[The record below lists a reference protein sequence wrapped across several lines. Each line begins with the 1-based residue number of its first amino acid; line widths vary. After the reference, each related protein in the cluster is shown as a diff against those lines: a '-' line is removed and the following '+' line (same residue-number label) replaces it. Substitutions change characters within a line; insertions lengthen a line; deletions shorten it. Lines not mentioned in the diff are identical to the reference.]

1 MKKENKF
8 LPKHS
13 EEEKLERKI
22 LTIVSTD
29 TGLRAL
35 KTTNF
40 KSKSSLK
47 NLLTSFGILK
57 NNLNSNGS
65 PSREV
70 TTELD
75 NIRKKI
81 HECLND
87 SNNLK
92 DVKALV
98 EEYSKLKVQED
109 KRKQDELKVQE
120 DIEVKTEQL
129 NFLDKIPKPNE
140 KPENSKESV
149 GNFTKNRKTFC
160 GEKNL
165 PGQMRLNVT
174 LPIKKL

>member
-40 KSKSSLK
+40 NSKSSLK
-47 NLLTSFGILK
+47 KLLTSFGILK
-57 NNLNSNGS
+57 NNLNSDGS

-75 NIRKKI
+75 NNRKKI

-87 SNNLK
+87 SDNLK
-92 DVKALV
+92 DVKAYF
-98 EEYSKLKVQED
+98 EEYFKLKAQED

-129 NFLDKIPKPNE
+129 NFLDKIPNK
-140 KPENSKESV
+140 KLENPPESV
-149 GNFTKNRKTFC
+149 GNFTENSRTFW

-165 PGQMRLNVT
+165 PGQMRLKVT

>member
-22 LTIVSTD
+22 FHDIIDYLDKGD
-29 TGLRAL
+29 TLVL
-35 KTTNF
+35 
-40 KSKSSLK
+40 
-47 NLLTSFGILK
+47 
-57 NNLNSNGS
+57 NNTKVLPARLIG
-65 PSREV
+65 EKED
-70 TTELD
+70 T
-75 NIRKKI
+75 
-81 HECLND
+81 
-87 SNNLK
+87 
-92 DVKALV
+92 KAV
-98 EEYSKLKVQED
+98 
-109 KRKQDELKVQE
+109 
-120 DIEVKTEQL
+120 IEVKTEQL